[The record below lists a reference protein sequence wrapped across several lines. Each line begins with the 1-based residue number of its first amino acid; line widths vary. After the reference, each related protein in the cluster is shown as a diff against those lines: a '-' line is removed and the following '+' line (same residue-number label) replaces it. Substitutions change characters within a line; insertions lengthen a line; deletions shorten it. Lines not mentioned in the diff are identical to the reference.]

1 MLNNTFGLVDVLD
14 LAFFDFNTK
23 EELLSIKYAE
33 SVKLGV
39 DGEQLKVKGGIGNP
53 TRLTVGH
60 SKSATFAAEVPLV
73 SIESLGV
80 KLGKKVKV
88 GKTRA
93 PMSEEKEVAGGKIEL
108 AFKPIS
114 GTIKIYKLK
123 TNGKDI
129 ENPLALGDPTNI
141 DEYSITDSVMTVH
154 SDLDGRMVRVHYDYM
169 TGENASNIR
178 VTAKDFPN
186 PVRITGKGYALDEDG
201 NKALMT
207 LEVFKATP
215 TSAFEMTFKSGE
227 ATTLNLDSELSA
239 VKRDGELSFFE
250 LIPQPDTPY
259 EG

>member
-14 LAFFDFNTK
+14 LAMFDYLTG
-23 EELLSIKYAE
+23 EELVFIDYAE

-39 DGEQLKVKGGIGNP
+39 DGEQLKVKAGIGNA

-60 SKSATFAAEVPLV
+60 SKSSTFNAEAPLV
-73 SIESLGV
+73 STEALGI

-88 GKTRA
+88 GKTKA
-93 PMSEEKEVAGGKIEL
+93 PMSEVLEVAGGKVTL
-108 AFKPIS
+108 AFAPIG
-114 GTIKIYKLK
+114 GTLKVYKLK
-123 TNGKDI
+123 ANGKDVDTAI
-129 ENPLALGDPTNI
+129 KLGDVTNAG
-141 DEYSITDSVMTVH
+141 EYSVTGNVISVN
-154 SDLDGRMVRVHYDYM
+154 DALNGAKVRVHYDYM
-169 TGENASNIR
+169 TGEHASNIR

-215 TSAFEMTFKSGE
+215 TAAFEMTFKSGE
-227 ATTLNLDSELSA
+227 ATKLNLESELSA
-239 VKRDGELSFFE
+239 VKRDGEDAFFE

-259 EG
+259 VG